1 MAAMTVEMIFVG
13 TELLLGNI
21 VNTNAQYLSEQCAAL
36 GLSVY
41 YQTVVGDNEERLMDL
56 IETARKRAD
65 VILFSGGL
73 GPTEDDMTK
82 ETAAKAAGL
91 PLVMDEESRAH
102 IAAYFAGRGG
112 DIPENNWK
120 QAEIPQ
126 GSKALQNANGT
137 APGIII
143 EAEDCKMI
151 LLPGPPNEL
160 IPMFKNQVVPYL
172 KSLSSEVICSAMV
185 KVCGVGESAAE
196 EKIKDMIDSQTN
208 PTIATYAKLGEV
220 HLRVTARAESEQD
233 AGDLIAPVAAELQR
247 RFGADVYTTEEDC
260 TLEDVV
266 VNLLKKHALTITTAE
281 SCTGGLAASRLVSV
295 SGASDVYRMGF
306 ITYCDEAKHKLLQV
320 KNKILEKHTAVSAK
334 AAEKMAKGGAKA
346 AQADVCIAITGY
358 ADPKGGTEECPPGTV
373 FISCYV
379 AGETVTQR
387 LQLKGS
393 RSKVREIAALKALDL
408 ARRQITARY
417 EG

>member
-1 MAAMTVEMIFVG
+1 MTVEMIFVG

-41 YQTVVGDNEERLMDL
+41 YQTVVGDNEERLLDI
-56 IETARKRAD
+56 IENARKRAD

-82 ETAAKAAGL
+82 ETVAKAAGL
-91 PLVMDEESRAH
+91 SLVMDEESRAH
-102 IAAYFAGRGG
+102 IEAYFAGIGRT
-112 DIPENNWK
+112 ISENNWK
-120 QAEIPQ
+120 QAQIPE

-160 IPMFKNQVVPYL
+160 IPMFQNQVVPYL
-172 KSLSSEVICSAMV
+172 KRLSSDVICSAMV

-220 HLRVTARAESEQD
+220 HLRVTARAESEGAAQE
-233 AGDLIAPVAAELQR
+233 LIAPVVAELQE
-247 RFGADVYTTEEDC
+247 RFGADVYTTEEER

-266 VNLLKKHALTITTAE
+266 VGLLKKHGLTITTAE
-281 SCTGGLAASRLVSV
+281 SCTGGLAGSRLVSV
-295 SGASDVYRMGF
+295 SGASDVYHMGF
-306 ITYCDEAKHKLLQV
+306 ITYCDDAKHKLLGV
-320 KNKILEKHTAVSAK
+320 KKKILKKHTAVSEKTAR
-334 AAEKMAKGGAKA
+334 KMAIGGAKA

-358 ADPKGGTEECPPGTV
+358 ADPQSGTEECPAGTV
-373 FISCYV
+373 FISCY
-379 AGETVTQR
+379 AGGETEVQR

-393 RSKVREIAALKALDL
+393 RNKVREIAALKALDL
-408 ARRQITARY
+408 ARRQIEAKYQR
-417 EG
+417 